1 MACEIHLG
9 DIGTAFRLTIL
20 DCSGTPVDISA
31 ASAMEVIFRKPDSTV
46 VVQTGVFYTDGTDGI
61 VQYVT
66 IANDLDQTGTWKIQA
81 EVTLPTG
88 TWSSNVETF
97 KVYKNLKSVL

>member
-20 DCSGTPVDISA
+20 DCAGAIVDISA
-31 ASAMEVIFRKPDSTV
+31 ASVKEVVFRKPDMTV
-46 VVQTGVFYTDGTDGI
+46 VAQAGAFYTDGTDGV

-66 IANDLDQTGTWKIQA
+66 VADDLDQLGNWKIQA

-97 KVYKNLKSVL
+97 KVHKNLKSVL